1 MYPFMQLEY
10 KTLRIAV
17 KAAKHL
23 LDKAEGRDSTYPPH
37 PLLPC
42 MLSSYLNYQ
51 ERGKFGQDYVGQ
63 KS

>member
-23 LDKAEGRDSTYPPH
+23 LDKAEGRDSTIHHTPYC
-37 PLLPC
+37 LAC
-42 MLSSYLNYQ
+42 
-51 ERGKFGQDYVGQ
+51 
-63 KS
+63 